1 MKTLSIEL
9 DIDLNQIILDLFGF
23 FKNFAKRIAE
33 YFDVTEFT
41 LVESRRMLKHIS
53 TQWISIQ
60 DVPRVLEQFSNLKHY
75 FLEALLTQK
84 GFNGKSGIGSMER
97 YIRIKYA
104 LTNKKL
110 PAIMASVIFIAKDFK
125 NFTIPLEEKQPMM
138 AVLYSKM
145 VTLVKDT
152 LGKFIIEENFLP
164 PSKSLK
170 PIAKLKKLNLDNG
183 DIQKVF

>member
-110 PAIMASVIFIAKDFK
+110 PSIMASVIFIAKDFK
-125 NFTIPLEEKQPMM
+125 NFTIPLQREAVYDNHALFQNGNVGERHFRKDYHQLSSTIKVIKANCEAEK
-138 AVLYSKM
+138 
-145 VTLVKDT
+145 T
-152 LGKFIIEENFLP
+152 
-164 PSKSLK
+164 
-170 PIAKLKKLNLDNG
+170 
-183 DIQKVF
+183 